1 MYQAGLINNEI
12 EWENWE
18 WNEDELIKGDIGKKF
33 FLTMEHFG
41 LSIPFF
47 ILSYSQ
53 LNFYIFAAFVVLVW
67 VWDQLW
73 D

>member
-18 WNEDELIKGDIGKKF
+18 WSEDELIKGDIGKKF

-41 LSIPFF
+41 LSIPFSF
-47 ILSYSQ
+47 RTILY
-53 LNFYIFAAFVVLVW
+53 FT
-67 VWDQLW
+67 
-73 D
+73 